1 MQICIY
7 VIVRT
12 SNTNVCEIS
21 KLKRCDLFFLRIK
34 KMLLLLAA
42 DFNDF
47 ALIYVIRTIN
57 IPLVTFLHCKIK
69 F

>member
-1 MQICIY
+1 
-7 VIVRT
+7 
-12 SNTNVCEIS
+12 
-21 KLKRCDLFFLRIK
+21 
-34 KMLLLLAA
+34 MLLLLAA

-69 F
+69 FLMLIKYGQLCFDD

>member
-1 MQICIY
+1 M
-7 VIVRT
+7 
-12 SNTNVCEIS
+12 
-21 KLKRCDLFFLRIK
+21 LFFKNK

-57 IPLVTFLHCKIK
+57 IPLVT
-69 F
+69 